1 MGALGPCNHILPTHF
16 PSASAHPTGTESAP
30 AKSLCRTRFRLIS
43 RLPKP
48 VEFLLESWRYREL
61 IYFFAWRDV
70 KVRYKQAALGAAWAI
85 FQPLLGMAVFTVV
98 FGRLANVPSD
108 GVPYPVFAYAGLM
121 LWTYFSSVLTQ
132 SGHSLVSNANLL
144 TKVYFPRVA
153 LPFSTAAAGLL
164 DLGISAAFVIPLMI
178 YFQVT
183 PSWAILLAPLYL
195 VLLVAFT
202 TALGLVIAAVN
213 VSYRDIKYVLPLII
227 QLGLFITPVLY
238 PASYVPEKFQ
248 TLLALNPLTGVMEGF
263 RSCLLLGEL
272 PDLRLTAISVV
283 STVALLAFGLAY
295 FRRVER
301 DFADIV

>member
-1 MGALGPCNHILPTHF
+1 
-16 PSASAHPTGTESAP
+16 
-30 AKSLCRTRFRLIS
+30 
-43 RLPKP
+43 